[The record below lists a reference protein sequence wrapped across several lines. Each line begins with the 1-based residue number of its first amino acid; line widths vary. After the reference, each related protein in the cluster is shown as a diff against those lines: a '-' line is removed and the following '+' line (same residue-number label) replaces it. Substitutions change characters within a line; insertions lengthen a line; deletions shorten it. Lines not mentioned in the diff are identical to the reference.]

1 MMFGG
6 IGLSFNDMKNILLWH
21 EMAFKEKSEMDNSQI
36 NTLIKI
42 QALIIYEEEDKER
55 HLDKFERF

>member
-36 NTLIKI
+36 KTLIKI
-42 QALIIYEEEDKER
+42 QAMVIYEEEDKER
-55 HLDKFERF
+55 HLDKSERF